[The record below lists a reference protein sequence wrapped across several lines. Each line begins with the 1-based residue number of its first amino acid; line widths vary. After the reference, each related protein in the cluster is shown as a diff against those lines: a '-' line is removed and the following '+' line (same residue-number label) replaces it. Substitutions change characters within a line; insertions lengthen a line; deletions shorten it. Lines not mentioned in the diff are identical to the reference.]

1 MLRKNFD
8 NKYYKFQAEYFLNDI
23 IKINDNRFSFI
34 SSSDNRNELY
44 IFLFDLYNEDKNMK
58 LRVFRLN
65 INDYKM
71 VKEFSSVVFNNY
83 LVFTSTVID
92 KDQIDDDNIC
102 NSILLIFGFPNTDN
116 EIIDI
121 SPYLMDI

>member
-1 MLRKNFD
+1 
-8 NKYYKFQAEYFLNDI
+8 
-23 IKINDNRFSFI
+23 
-34 SSSDNRNELY
+34 
-44 IFLFDLYNEDKNMK
+44 
-58 LRVFRLN
+58 
-65 INDYKM
+65 M

>member
-1 MLRKNFD
+1 MLRKNVD

-58 LRVFRLN
+58 LRVFR
-65 INDYKM
+65 
-71 VKEFSSVVFNNY
+71 
-83 LVFTSTVID
+83 
-92 KDQIDDDNIC
+92 
-102 NSILLIFGFPNTDN
+102 
-116 EIIDI
+116 
-121 SPYLMDI
+121 